1 MISLQ
6 EALLDGRATLEY
18 CSGSAK
24 HDSEI
29 LLSHVLNKNSA
40 WFVAHSDFALT
51 DEQKTCFQSYIK
63 RRSKGEPVAYII
75 GHRAFWKH
83 DFNVSPKVL
92 IPRPETELLVE
103 LALETA
109 ANLAPALSQLKIADL
124 GTGSGAISVSLAKE
138 LDRAE
143 VVAADISEAALGLA
157 RKNADRIGCEN
168 IEFVL
173 TDWFNGLKGYRFNI
187 IISNPP
193 YVAENDPYLEQGDLR
208 FEPRC
213 ALTAGADGLNDIR
226 QIVKYAKQH
235 LFKHGYLF
243 VEHGCEQGDAVRT
256 LFADAGLCNI
266 NTQHDLSNLERVT
279 CGQTPNGLNCC
290 STFAISNVYRT

>member
-6 EALLDGRATLEY
+6 EALINGRATLEH
-18 CSGSAK
+18 CNDSAK
-24 HDSEI
+24 QDCEI
-29 LLSHVLNKNSA
+29 LLGHAIGKNSA
-40 WFVAHSDFALT
+40 WLIAHSHSALT
-51 DEQKTCFQSYIK
+51 GDQKTCFQSYIE

-83 DFNVSPKVL
+83 NFHVSPEVL

-109 ANLAPALSQLKIADL
+109 ANLVQTVPQLKIADL
-124 GTGSGAISVSLAKE
+124 GTGSGAIAVSLANE
-138 LDRAE
+138 LVDADI
-143 VVAADISEAALGLA
+143 VAADTSEAALIIASENSRL
-157 RKNADRIGCEN
+157 IGTAN

-173 TDWFNGLKGYRFNI
+173 SNWFSSLTGYSFNI

-193 YVAENDPYLEQGDLR
+193 YVAEKDPHLGQGDLR

-226 QIVKYAKQH
+226 QIVKHAKKH

-243 VEHGCEQGDAVRT
+243 IEHGCDQGKPVRA

-266 NTQHDLSNLERVT
+266 NTHHDLSNLQRVT
-279 CGQTPNGLNCC
+279 CGQML
-290 STFAISNVYRT
+290 